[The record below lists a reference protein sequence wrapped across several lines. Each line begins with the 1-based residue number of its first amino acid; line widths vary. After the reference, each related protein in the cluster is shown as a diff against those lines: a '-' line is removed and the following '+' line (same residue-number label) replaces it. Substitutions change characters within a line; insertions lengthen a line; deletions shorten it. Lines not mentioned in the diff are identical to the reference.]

1 MLLLLGTATGV
12 LMVAGAAAGARH
24 RARTQLQRWVSPYNA
39 QAQALRAVTRTA
51 PTEFRP
57 ATGLVDLRAVPK
69 RPEAQIFDLRRE
81 RALRTRTAV

>member
-1 MLLLLGTATGV
+1 MMLLLGTATV
-12 LMVAGAAAGARH
+12 LLVAGAAAGARH
-24 RARTQLQRWVSPYNA
+24 RARTHLHRWVSPYNA

-57 ATGLVDLRAVPK
+57 AAGLVDLRAVPK
-69 RPEAQIFDLRRE
+69 RPEAKIFDLRRE